1 MIKSKYAAFCLFVVL
16 FLVFWNL
23 IDYLYTSFITHGV
36 YHFAAGTDLVTPLTV
51 SILSGYLLY
60 LRKGKE

>member
-16 FLVFWNL
+16 FLLFWNL
-23 IDYLYTSFITHGV
+23 IDYLYTSFIAHGV
-36 YHFAAGTDLVTPLTV
+36 YQLTAGADLITPLTV
-51 SILSGYLLY
+51 SILTGYLLY